1 MIAGAGASALVRAT
15 VGVSR
20 CVWVR
25 VVRLALTGPGWRTW
39 PSSCVPV
46 CAGLVP
52 HPLHLPLTVLMVA
65 YTAVSLSVIAGPMLR
80 FLPEPAQAAF
90 MAFGIAGFKSGDGW
104 KALPGAHLRE

>member
-1 MIAGAGASALVRAT
+1 MIVGVMASALVRAT

-25 VVRLALTGPGWRTW
+25 AVRLALTGPGWRAW
-39 PSSCVPV
+39 PSSCLPV
-46 CAGLVP
+46 CAVLLP

-65 YTAVSLSVIAGPMLR
+65 YTTVSLSVIAGPMLR

-104 KALPGAHLRE
+104 KASPGARLRE